1 MKRLATMLVLVA
13 ALGLVAAST
22 ALADVRSPGNATWT
36 GIAPANATWT
46 GIAPANASWTGAPSN
61 TKAWDVRKPSQA
73 KGWGTRTWD
82 VRKSTRSWSDGS

>member
-1 MKRLATMLVLVA
+1 MKRLITMLVLIA

-36 GIAPANATWT
+36 GIAPANA
-46 GIAPANASWTGAPSN
+46 SWTGVPDGSRGWSSK
-61 TKAWDVRKPSQA
+61 TWDVRKPLQA